1 MKKLA
6 LVTLVAATAASSFA
20 QGFLEWGNNFTG
32 TARNPVYAP
41 EPGNSSVSLSGQS
54 ALGVPTGSTVY
65 SGALLQGTG
74 FTFAVYAGPSSAVD
88 SSALSLLVSTTFRTA
103 AGNALP
109 AGLVLGGTVTVP
121 GVGPGNQAKFQ
132 IRVWDNQGGTIT
144 SYANAVTLN
153 VTRGVSG
160 LATSA
165 ALGGIDTG
173 GNPVAT
179 PQTVG
184 WSSFSV
190 SSVPEPGTFV
200 LAGLGA
206 AGLLIFRRRK

>member
-20 QGFLEWGNNFTG
+20 QGFLEWGNSFTG
-32 TARNPVYAP
+32 VARNPIYAP
-41 EPGNSSVSLSGQS
+41 DSAQPGTSFSGQS

-121 GVGPGNQAKFQ
+121 GVAPGNQAKFQ

-144 SYANAVTLN
+144 SYANAA
-153 VTRGVSG
+153 TRAASAMVS
-160 LATSA
+160 SA
-165 ALGGIDTG
+165 ALGGVDSG